1 VLRRVHNELWR
12 IGCWVLAQCEYG
24 FQVAYGLY
32 VGMFCGPLWLL
43 FSFSFSFSCS
53 LLLRYE
59 HLTIESFLMLCF
71 HIDGFLHLTILLV
84 QMVFIAPTPFCSVVC
99 PVDRRRGLHML
110 RAALLLDLV

>member
-1 VLRRVHNELWR
+1 
-12 IGCWVLAQCEYG
+12 
-24 FQVAYGLY
+24 
-32 VGMFCGPLWLL
+32 
-43 FSFSFSFSCS
+43 
-53 LLLRYE
+53 
-59 HLTIESFLMLCF
+59 MLCF

>member
-43 FSFSFSFSCS
+43 FSFSFSCS
-53 LLLRYE
+53 LLFRYE
-59 HLTIESFLMLCF
+59 HLTMESFLMRYF
-71 HIDGFLHLTILLV
+71 HIDGFLHRTILLV